1 MKTNINCSL
10 EKGGSRLI
18 VAVHQPNY
26 LPYLGFFDKMRKSD
40 LFVIYDDTQFEK
52 GVFQHRNKIR
62 IYSGWKWLT
71 VPVEKKFININEVMI
86 RHDVKISGIN
96 WSEYHFRE
104 IHNNYRES
112 PYYTRYEEEL
122 RSIYE
127 SEYQRLIDLNMRI
140 TYFLMQ
146 AFGIHTKIIYS
157 SQLGIESKST
167 QALVDIVKKVGG
179 DVYLS
184 GPSGRNYL
192 DLSLFKDIKVDF
204 QEFKHPIYK
213 QCYKGFIPNISAIDA
228 LFNLGVFP

>member
-1 MKTNINCSL
+1 
-10 EKGGSRLI
+10 
-18 VAVHQPNY
+18 
-26 LPYLGFFDKMRKSD
+26 MRKSD

-62 IYSGWKWLT
+62 IYKGWKWLT
-71 VPVEKKFININEVMI
+71 VPVEKKHININEVMI
-86 RHDVKISGIN
+86 RNDVKISGIN
-96 WSEYHFRE
+96 WPEYHFRE

-112 PYYTRYEEEL
+112 PYYGGYEEEL

-127 SEYQRLIDLNMRI
+127 SEYQRVIDLNMRI
-140 TYFLMQ
+140 IYFLMQ

-192 DLSLFKDIKVDF
+192 DLSLFEDVKVDF
-204 QEFKHPIYK
+204 HEFKHPIYK
-213 QCYKGFIPNISAIDA
+213 QCYKGFIPNMSAIDA